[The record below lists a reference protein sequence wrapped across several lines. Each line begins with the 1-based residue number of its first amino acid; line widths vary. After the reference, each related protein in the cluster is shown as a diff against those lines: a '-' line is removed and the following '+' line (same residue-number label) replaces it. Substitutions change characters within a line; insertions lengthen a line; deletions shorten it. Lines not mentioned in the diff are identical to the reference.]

1 MRVACGLKER
11 YASGEGAAVTRRP
24 SDAWQAEIRAEFANL
39 EEIALATKP
48 ASGDLPNLR
57 GVDIDGISMPL
68 RQAIGGD
75 HVIYLD
81 FKQRYDLE
89 RRIREAE
96 AADNARVV
104 AGLRQSQQR
113 AGVLVAD
120 VSGHKATDALVAAM
134 LHQAFLLGA
143 YYELDLFGEITTR
156 LFEHIN
162 QRFFKSTTLNKY
174 LTMLYGEVSEQGR
187 FRFFSAGHPAPLL
200 FAGRP
205 GRIEHL
211 REDQLVRFPP
221 VGMFASNAY
230 MDELVD
236 PGPLGYKRPYEVSE
250 VDLLEA
256 GDLLLLCTDGFAEHG
271 EERYVAER
279 AEPLL
284 ETVRG
289 LRASEICAHLR
300 DDLVAFAPPED
311 DISFVVIKK
320 TE

>member
-1 MRVACGLKER
+1 MK
-11 YASGEGAAVTRRP
+11 RRP
-24 SDAWQAEIRAEFANL
+24 SDAWAAEIRAELTNL
-39 EEIALATKP
+39 EEIGLATK
-48 ASGDLPNLR
+48 ATWGDLPNLR
-57 GVDIDGISMPL
+57 GIDIDGATLPL

-81 FKQRYDLE
+81 FKQRYDLD
-89 RRIREAE
+89 RRIAEAE
-96 AADNARVV
+96 AAGDERVL
-104 AGLRQSQQR
+104 AGLRQSRQR

-162 QRFFKSTTLNKY
+162 QRFFKSTALNKY
-174 LTMLYGEVSEQGR
+174 LTMLYGEVSERGK
-187 FRFFSAGHPAPLL
+187 FRFISAGHPAPLL

-211 REDQLVRFPP
+211 PEDQLVRFPP
-221 VGMFASNAY
+221 VGMFASNAF
-230 MDELVD
+230 MDEHVD

-256 GDLLLLCTDGFAEHG
+256 GDLLLLYTDGFAEHG
-271 EERYVAER
+271 GERYLEER
-279 AEPLL
+279 AETVL
-284 ETVRG
+284 ESVRA
-289 LRASEICAHLR
+289 RSAPEICERLKE
-300 DDLVAFAPPED
+300 DLLDFAAPED
-311 DISFVVIKK
+311 DISFVVVKK

>member
-1 MRVACGLKER
+1 MSRK
-11 YASGEGAAVTRRP
+11 P
-24 SDAWQAEIRAEFANL
+24 SDAWQAEIRAELANL

-48 ASGDLPNLR
+48 SPGDLPNLC
-57 GVDIDGISMPL
+57 GVDIDGVSLPL

-75 HVIYLD
+75 HLIYLD
-81 FKQRYDLE
+81 FKQRYDLD
-89 RRIREAE
+89 RRILEAAE
-96 AADNARVV
+96 AGRERVV
-104 AGLRQSQQR
+104 AGLRQCRQR

-120 VSGHKATDALVAAM
+120 VSGHKVTDTLVAAM

-162 QRFFKSTTLNKY
+162 QRFYKSTTLNKY

-187 FRFFSAGHPAPLL
+187 FRFFSAGHPAPLV

-211 REDQLVRFPP
+211 PEDQLVRFPP

-236 PGPLGYKRPYEVSE
+236 PGPLGYKRPYEISE

-256 GDLLLLCTDGFAEHG
+256 GDLLLLYTDGFSEHG
-271 EERYVAER
+271 GERYLPER
-279 AEPLL
+279 AESVL
-284 ETVRG
+284 EAVRARG
-289 LRASEICAHLR
+289 ASQICAHLR
-300 DDLVAFAPPED
+300 QDLLAFADPED

-320 TE
+320 TG

>member
-1 MRVACGLKER
+1 MN
-11 YASGEGAAVTRRP
+11 RRQ
-24 SDAWQAEIRAEFANL
+24 SDAWQAEIRAELANL

-48 ASGDLPNLR
+48 SSGDLPNLR
-57 GVDIDGISMPL
+57 GVDINGVSMPL

-75 HVIYLD
+75 HLIYLD
-81 FKQRYDLE
+81 FKQRYDLD

-96 AADNARVV
+96 AAGDARVV
-104 AGLRQSQQR
+104 AGLRQAQRR

-162 QRFFKSTTLNKY
+162 QRFYKSTTLNKY
-174 LTMLYGEVSEQGR
+174 LTMLYGEVSEQGK

-250 VDLLEA
+250 LDLLEA
-256 GDLLLLCTDGFAEHG
+256 GDLLLLYTDGFTEHG
-271 EERYVAER
+271 GERYLAER
-279 AEPLL
+279 AEGVL
-284 ETVRG
+284 EAVRA
-289 LRASEICAHLR
+289 RSANEICEHLR
-300 DDLVAFAPPED
+300 VDLLAFAPPED

>member
-1 MRVACGLKER
+1 MNQE
-11 YASGEGAAVTRRP
+11 ASD
-24 SDAWQAEIRAEFANL
+24 SWQAEIRAEFANL

-48 ASGDLPNLR
+48 ASGDLPDLR

-75 HVIYLD
+75 HLIYLD

-96 AADNARVV
+96 AAGNERVV

-162 QRFFKSTTLNKY
+162 QRFYKSTTLNKY

-256 GDLLLLCTDGFAEHG
+256 GDLLLLYTDGFAEHG

-279 AEPLL
+279 AESLL
-284 ETVRG
+284 EAVRG
-289 LRASEICAHLR
+289 LRASEICKRLR

-311 DISFVVIKK
+311 DVSFVVIKK
-320 TE
+320 TQ

>member
-1 MRVACGLKER
+1 MSK
-11 YASGEGAAVTRRP
+11 RP
-24 SDAWQAEIRAEFANL
+24 SRAWQAELRAELANL

-48 ASGDLPNLR
+48 ASGDLPSLR
-57 GVDIDGISMPL
+57 GVDINGVSIPL

-81 FKQRYDLE
+81 FKQRYDLD

-96 AADNARVV
+96 AAGLTVVV
-104 AGLRQSQQR
+104 AGLRQSQCR

-143 YYELDLFGEITTR
+143 YYELDLFGEITTK

-162 QRFFKSTTLNKY
+162 QRFYKSTTLNKY

-187 FRFFSAGHPAPLL
+187 FRFFSAGHPAPLV
-200 FAGRP
+200 FSGRP

-250 VDLLEA
+250 LDLLET
-256 GDLLLLCTDGFAEHG
+256 GDLLLLYTDGFAEHG
-271 EERYVAER
+271 GDRYLAER

-284 ETVRG
+284 ESVRG
-289 LRASEICAHLR
+289 ETAAEICEHLR
-300 DDLVAFAPPED
+300 EDLLAFASPED

-320 TE
+320 ME

>member
-1 MRVACGLKER
+1 M
-11 YASGEGAAVTRRP
+11 SRRP
-24 SDAWQAEIRAEFANL
+24 SDVWPAEIRAELANL

-48 ASGDLPNLR
+48 SSGDLPILH
-57 GVDIDGISMPL
+57 GVDIDGASIPL

-75 HVIYLD
+75 HLIYLD
-81 FKQRYDLE
+81 FKQRYDLD
-89 RRIREAE
+89 RRIREA
-96 AADNARVV
+96 AAAGNARVV

-162 QRFFKSTTLNKY
+162 QRFYKSTTLNKY
-174 LTMLYGEVSEQGR
+174 LTMLYGEVSEQGK

-200 FAGRP
+200 FAGHP

-250 VDLLEA
+250 LDLLEA
-256 GDLLLLCTDGFAEHG
+256 GDLLLLYTDGFTEHG
-271 EERYVAER
+271 GERYLAER
-279 AEPLL
+279 AEGVL
-284 ETVRG
+284 EAVRG
-289 LRASEICAHLR
+289 RSASEICEHLCV
-300 DDLVAFAPPED
+300 DLLAFAPPED